1 MLQRKQ
7 KLEINIQGAP
17 ILYAIPVLGG
27 IPITETL
34 VVTWVIML
42 LLTGLCIF
50 LTRGLKVRDISKRQ
64 AVAEYLVG
72 TAEKFVYSNMGEKWG
87 GYVPLITALFALS
100 IVSSLSSL
108 LGVFAPT
115 ADLNTELAWAVLV
128 FVLITYTKIK
138 TNGPLGY
145 AKGFTEPIFV
155 LTPFNI
161 ISELATPISMAF
173 RHFGNIVSGYVISTL
188 VYAALAAANRALFS
202 LLPGAVGWALSQIPF
217 LDVGLPALLSLYF
230 DWFSSF
236 MQAFIFSMLTMMYIA
251 SAADEG

>member
-1 MLQRKQ
+1 MISQV
-7 KLEINIQGAP
+7 EINIQGAP
-17 ILYAIPVLGG
+17 ILFTIPVLGG
-27 IPITETL
+27 IPITSTL

-50 LTRGLKVRDISKRQ
+50 LTRNLKVKNISKRQ
-64 AVAEYLVG
+64 AIAEYLVS
-72 TAEKFVYSNMGEKWG
+72 TAENFVHGNMGEKWDR
-87 GYVPLITALFALS
+87 YVPLVSALFALS

-108 LGVFAPT
+108 VGVFAPT
-115 ADLNTELAWAVLV
+115 ADLNTELSWAVLV

-138 TNGPLGY
+138 TGGVLGY

-188 VYAALAAANRALFS
+188 IYAALAAANRALFG
-202 LLPGAVGWALSQIPF
+202 LLPGAVGWVLSQIPL
-217 LDVGLPALLSLYF
+217 LDVGIPAFLSLYF

-251 SAADEG
+251 SAAESD

>member
-1 MLQRKQ
+1 M
-7 KLEINIQGAP
+7 EVNIQGAP
-17 ILYAIPVLGG
+17 ILYTIPVLGG
-27 IPITETL
+27 IPITSTL
-34 VVTWVIML
+34 VVTWAIML

-50 LTRGLKVRDISKRQ
+50 LTRGLRVRNISKRQ
-64 AVAEYLVG
+64 AVAEFLVA
-72 TAEKFVYSNMGEKWG
+72 TAEKFVHGNMGEQWDR
-87 GYVPLITALFALS
+87 YVPLVSALFALS

-108 LGVFAPT
+108 VGVYAPT
-115 ADLNTELAWAVLV
+115 ADVNTELAWAILV
-128 FVLITYTKIK
+128 FVLITYTKIR

-145 AKGFTEPIFV
+145 AKGFTEPIFI

-188 VYAALAAANRALFS
+188 VYAALAALNRALFG
-202 LLPGAVGWALSQIPF
+202 LLPGAVGELLAQIPF
-217 LDVGLPALLSLYF
+217 LDVGVPAILSLYF

-251 SAADEG
+251 SAAESD

>member
-1 MLQRKQ
+1 M
-7 KLEINIQGAP
+7 EVNIQGAP
-17 ILYAIPVLGG
+17 ILYTIPVLGG
-27 IPITETL
+27 IPITSTL
-34 VVTWVIML
+34 VVTWAIML

-50 LTRGLKVRDISKRQ
+50 LTRGLRVRNISKRQ
-64 AVAEYLVG
+64 AVAEFLVA
-72 TAEKFVYSNMGEKWG
+72 TAEKFVHGNMGEQWDR
-87 GYVPLITALFALS
+87 YVPLVSALFALS

-108 LGVFAPT
+108 VGVYAPT
-115 ADLNTELAWAVLV
+115 ADVNTELAWAILV
-128 FVLITYTKIK
+128 FVLITYTKIR

-145 AKGFTEPIFV
+145 AKGFTEPIFI

-188 VYAALAAANRALFS
+188 VYAALAAANRALFG
-202 LLPGAVGWALSQIPF
+202 LLPGAVGELLAQIPF
-217 LDVGLPALLSLYF
+217 LDVGVPAILSLYF

-251 SAADEG
+251 SAAESD